1 MLPMLL
7 SFLGAGLAKTGALGA
22 FLGANPLMAA
32 SIGAGLGRT
41 AETGDLGEGIKAG
54 FGSFLGG
61 TALGAIGGALGGGG
75 AAAAPLPNQSVVGS
89 GAGAMTAGTPLAM
102 PSGGIS
108 GLMPPTLPPYS
119 MAKDIFSQGMQF
131 GQSAAGIG
139 SAMGS
144 TFASPQKAAQ
154 RPKGEAPDLSKIRPM
169 QRTLRTP
176 PTGYRPGYDP
186 EFDYGLSDPYTSEY
200 FTRGYAMGGLVR
212 MQEGGITSL
221 LPENEMETEVEIEPE
236 DGGFEV
242 EQSRE
247 AGGNEKTVIVDA
259 IRAIKNMHPQ
269 PEIALATFVQS
280 YGEDALRD
288 LVDRV
293 QSGEFDETVSRFAN
307 GEKGEVRGP
316 GDGSGTDDMVPATID
331 GEQDVLLSDG
341 EFVVRKD
348 STDALEN
355 EFGSGF
361 MDRLNKAGT
370 RAPQAVREMVM
381 S

>member
-1 MLPMLL
+1 
-7 SFLGAGLAKTGALGA
+7 
-22 FLGANPLMAA
+22 MAA

-61 TALGAIGGALGGGG
+61 TALGAVGGALGGGAKAMAMPLPG
-75 AAAAPLPNQSVVGS
+75 QSIVGSAAAP
-89 GAGAMTAGTPLAM
+89 MTAGTPLAM
-102 PSGGIS
+102 PPSGIS
-108 GLMPPTLPPYS
+108 GLMPPALPPYN

-131 GQSAAGIG
+131 GSSAAGIG

-144 TFASPQKAAQ
+144 TLASPQKAEGPPKSKPLDIRYTPYPR
-154 RPKGEAPDLSKIRPM
+154 RPG
-169 QRTLRTP
+169 TP
-176 PTGYRPGYDP
+176 PVGYRPGYDP
-186 EFDYGLSDPYTSEY
+186 EFNY
-200 FTRGYAMGGLVR
+200 FVPGYAMGGTVQRMIPGYGVVR
-212 MQEGGITSL
+212 MQEGGIANL
-221 LPENEMETEVEIEPE
+221 IGETEIEPE
-236 DGGFEV
+236 DGGFEI
-242 EQSRE
+242 EQSRM

-269 PEIALATFVQS
+269 PEIALAAFVQT

-293 QSGEFDETVSRFAN
+293 QSGEFDDTVARFAN
-307 GEKGEVRGP
+307 GENGEVRGP

-348 STDALEN
+348 STDALED
-355 EFGSGF
+355 EFGDGF
-361 MDRLNKAGT
+361 MDRMNRAGT
-370 RAPQAVREMVM
+370 RAPEAVREMVM
-381 S
+381 Q

>member
-61 TALGAIGGALGGGG
+61 TALGAVGGALGGG
-75 AAAAPLPNQSVVGS
+75 AAAAPLPGQSVVGS
-89 GAGAMTAGTPLAM
+89 GAGAMTTGTPLAM

-108 GLMPPTLPPYS
+108 GLMPPALPPYN

-144 TFASPQKAAQ
+144 TLASPQRAAQ
-154 RPKGEAPDLSKIRPM
+154 MPKGNVPDLSKINPM

-186 EFDYGLSDPYTSEY
+186 EFDYGLSDPYTSQY

-212 MQEGGITSL
+212 MQEGGIASL
-221 LPENEMETEVEIEPE
+221 VDEPVAETAP
-236 DGGFEV
+236 
-242 EQSRE
+242 

-269 PEIALATFVQS
+269 PEIALAAFVQS

-293 QSGEFDETVSRFAN
+293 QSGEFDETVSRFSN

>member
-61 TALGAIGGALGGGG
+61 TALGAVGNALGGGG
-75 AAAAPLPNQSVVGS
+75 AMATPLPNQSVVGS
-89 GAGAMTAGTPLAM
+89 GAGAMTTGTPLAM

-108 GLMPPTLPPYS
+108 GLMPPALPPYN

-144 TFASPQKAAQ
+144 TLASPQKAPQ
-154 RPKGEAPDLSKIRPM
+154 IPKGNVPDLSRINPM

-176 PTGYRPGYDP
+176 PAGYRPGYDA
-186 EFDYGLSDPYTSEY
+186 EFDYGLSTPYTSGY
-200 FTRGYAMGGLVR
+200 FTRGYAMGGPVR
-212 MQEGGITSL
+212 MQEGGIASL
-221 LPENEMETEVEIEPE
+221 LPKNETETEFEIEPE

-242 EQSRE
+242 EQKRM

-269 PEIALATFVQS
+269 PEIALAAFVQS

-348 STDALEN
+348 STDALED

-381 S
+381 Q

>member
-61 TALGAIGGALGGGG
+61 TALGAVGGALGGGG
-75 AAAAPLPNQSVVGS
+75 AMATPLPNQSVVGS
-89 GAGAMTAGTPLAM
+89 AVAPMTAGTPLAM
-102 PSGGIS
+102 PPSGIS
-108 GLMPPTLPPYS
+108 GLMPPALPPYN

-131 GQSAAGIG
+131 GSSAAGIG

-144 TFASPQKAAQ
+144 TFASPQKAEGPPKSKPLDIRYTPYPR
-154 RPKGEAPDLSKIRPM
+154 RPG
-169 QRTLRTP
+169 TP
-176 PTGYRPGYDP
+176 PVGYRPGYDP
-186 EFDYGLSDPYTSEY
+186 EFNY
-200 FTRGYAMGGLVR
+200 FVPGYAMGGTVQRMIPGYGVVR
-212 MQEGGITSL
+212 MQEGGIANL
-221 LPENEMETEVEIEPE
+221 LAAPAA
-236 DGGFEV
+236 
-242 EQSRE
+242 E
-247 AGGNEKTVIVDA
+247 AAPTGGNEKTVIVDA

-269 PEIALATFVQS
+269 PEIALAAFVQT

-293 QSGEFDETVSRFAN
+293 QSGEFDDTVARFAN
-307 GEKGEVRGP
+307 GENGEVRGP

-348 STDALEN
+348 STDALED
-355 EFGSGF
+355 EFGDGF
-361 MDRLNKAGT
+361 MDRMNNAGT
-370 RAPQAVREMVM
+370 RAPEAVREMVM
-381 S
+381 Q

>member
-61 TALGAIGGALGGGG
+61 TALGAVGGALGGGG
-75 AAAAPLPNQSVVGS
+75 AGAASMGMKGLPTGMYGPPTAAQAAAVAPGTTSAGFLSPLQ
-89 GAGAMTAGTPLAM
+89 TTLQ
-102 PSGGIS
+102 GG
-108 GLMPPTLPPYS
+108 L
-119 MAKDIFSQGMQF
+119 QF
-131 GQSAAGIG
+131 GSSAAGIG

-144 TFASPQKAAQ
+144 TLASPQRAEGPPKSKPLDIRYTPYPR
-154 RPKGEAPDLSKIRPM
+154 RPG
-169 QRTLRTP
+169 TP
-176 PTGYRPGYDP
+176 PVGYRPGYDP
-186 EFDYGLSDPYTSEY
+186 EFNY
-200 FTRGYAMGGLVR
+200 FVPGYAMGGTVQRMIPGYGVVR
-212 MQEGGITSL
+212 MQEGGIANL
-221 LPENEMETEVEIEPE
+221 LAAPAA
-236 DGGFEV
+236 
-242 EQSRE
+242 E
-247 AGGNEKTVIVDA
+247 AAPTGGNEKTVIVDA

-269 PEIALATFVQS
+269 PEIALAAFVQT

-293 QSGEFDETVSRFAN
+293 QSGEFDDTVARFAN
-307 GEKGEVRGP
+307 GENGEVRGP

-348 STDALEN
+348 STDALED
-355 EFGSGF
+355 EFGDGF
-361 MDRLNKAGT
+361 MDRMNRAGT
-370 RAPQAVREMVM
+370 RAPEAVREMVM
-381 S
+381 Q

>member
-61 TALGAIGGALGGGG
+61 TALGAVGNAFGGGG
-75 AAAAPLPNQSVVGS
+75 AAAGMGMKGLPTGMY
-89 GAGAMTAGTPLAM
+89 G
-102 PSGGIS
+102 
-108 GLMPPTLPPYS
+108 PPTAAQAAAVTPGTASAGFLSPLQTT
-119 MAKDIFSQGMQF
+119 IQGGLQF

-144 TFASPQKAAQ
+144 TLASPQKAAQ
-154 RPKGEAPDLSKIRPM
+154 PPKGEAPDLSKIRPM
-169 QRTLRTP
+169 QRNLRTP
-176 PTGYRPGYDP
+176 PAGYRPGYDP

-200 FTRGYAMGGLVR
+200 FTRGYAMGGPVR
-212 MQEGGITSL
+212 MQEGGIASL
-221 LPENEMETEVEIEPE
+221 LPKNETEVEIEPE

-269 PEIALATFVQS
+269 PEIALAAFVQS

-293 QSGEFDETVSRFAN
+293 QSGEFDETVSRFSN